1 MPFLNLSWQLQS
13 YIPQIKLVFLGRL
26 SVLFRRIKITLP
38 LKFIDSVLGGVFSEV
53 NSGKTTYLNS
63 TILVASP
70 IALADKY
77 ITHSERYTYADTH
90 LPNVAKDLNQEVAQL
105 FNKLS

>member
-1 MPFLNLSWQLQS
+1 M
-13 YIPQIKLVFLGRL
+13 
-26 SVLFRRIKITLP
+26 
-38 LKFIDSVLGGVFSEV
+38 KFIDSVLGGAFSEI
-53 NSGKTTYLNS
+53 NSGETTYLNS

-77 ITHSERYTYADTH
+77 ITPSKSFTYADTH
-90 LPNVAKDLNQEVAQL
+90 LPNMAKDLNQEVAQL